1 MKKFACGAIAAACL
15 LVTPAT
21 AYDPPYVWVGQLI
34 LTEMVNCGGGGS
46 DTVSMVFRPKLQEGE
61 DNSAF
66 SYSFL
71 YASGTARKSDSSLQF
86 NGTGKYES
94 SFVTGFVTT
103 RTTTGKFDLKVRP
116 ALISPKTKF
125 ITLSGTLT
133 NFVGV
138 DGCDVTVRGTAVRR

>member
-1 MKKFACGAIAAACL
+1 MTKFAFGAVAAASL
-15 LVTPAT
+15 LAAPAA

-34 LTEMVNCGGGGS
+34 LSDMVGCGGGGS
-46 DTVSMVFRPKLQEGE
+46 DTVSMVFRPKLQDGE

-71 YASGTARKSDSSLQF
+71 YAAGTARKTDSSLQF

-103 RTTTGKFDLKVRP
+103 RTVTGKFDLNVKP
-116 ALISPKTKF
+116 AIVTPKTRF
-125 ITLSGTLT
+125 ITITGTLT

-138 DGCDVTVRGTAVRR
+138 DGCNVTVRGTAVRR